1 MRDSLTARS
10 IEDCQT
16 ECIRA
21 SKFTCRSFTFRFG
34 SKSTGTIIDN
44 CLLSDWPV
52 RDMDKD
58 RHLIDD
64 QSFDVFER
72 ASYGYG
78 CEIEQKEVDEKNVK
92 C

>member
-1 MRDSLTARS
+1 M
-10 IEDCQT
+10 
-16 ECIRA
+16 
-21 SKFTCRSFTFRFG
+21 
-34 SKSTGTIIDN
+34 
-44 CLLSDWPV
+44 LSDWPV